1 MTPLGMSVSY
11 TAHTQVSLT
20 ALVWVTLVAV
30 ESGGSAVLLQVWW
43 QLVVRVHMR
52 ATAVLVLSLSLS
64 LSLSLC
70 VCVYI

>member
-1 MTPLGMSVSY
+1 MSVSY

-30 ESGGSAVLLQVWW
+30 ESGGSAVLLQAWW

-52 ATAVLVLSLSLS
+52 ATAVLVLP
-64 LSLSLC
+64 LSLC
-70 VCVYI
+70 VCVCVHIKLNGERLKR